1 MQNELLAAYQNA
13 EYRVDGFSRPI
24 YIGEHAMDADR
35 ILSQNNL
42 NTWAYITAYNPLSV
56 PLDAQENMRRNE
68 ELRALLNDYLVMEG
82 EGQDKAKQ
90 WPAEKSF
97 FIAGISL
104 DDAKALAIR
113 FGQRAMVYGQFN
125 QPAELIITL
134 PWD

>member
-1 MQNELLAAYQNA
+1 MQNHLLAAYQNA

-24 YIGEHAMDADR
+24 YIGEHSMDADR
-35 ILSQNNL
+35 ILSHNNL

-68 ELRALLNDYLVMEG
+68 ELRALIKDYLVMEG

-90 WPAEKSF
+90 WLAEKSF

-113 FGQRAMVYGQFN
+113 FGQKAMVFGQFN

-134 PWD
+134 PQD